1 MGIISL
7 ANIERRIIMK
17 KWKCKVCG
25 YIHIGDAP
33 PEKCPKCGVG
43 SNKFILLEEEQ
54 TQLQEE
60 KQAVQ
65 QILFNCTY
73 GLYIITSFSGDKING
88 MTSNSF
94 VQMTNNPLQG
104 VIGINHEH
112 LTSDFILDSGV
123 FAVNFLSTDN
133 HNEVKRFGY
142 NSGRNIE
149 KFKGFA
155 YKTSEKLKLPVL
167 LNSIGYI
174 ECEIQRDKCIDLGTH
189 TLFVVN
195 IVGGETLNKKEPM
208 SYAYYRAT
216 K

>member
-1 MGIISL
+1 
-7 ANIERRIIMK
+7 MK
-17 KWKCKVCG
+17 KWKCKVCQHVHTG
-25 YIHIGDAP
+25 ENP
-33 PEKCPKCGVG
+33 PDKCPICGV
-43 SNKFILLEEEQ
+43 SSKKFVLVDEVPDESDEVPDESEEEKQ
-54 TQLQEE
+54 
-60 KQAVQ
+60 QAVQ

-73 GLYIITSFSGDKING
+73 GLYVITSFSGDKING

-94 VQMTNNPLQG
+94 VQMTDSPLQG
-104 VIGINHEH
+104 AIGINHDH
-112 LTSDFILDSGV
+112 LTSEYILDSGV
-123 FAVNFLSTDN
+123 FAVNFLGNDN

-149 KFKGFA
+149 KFKGLE

-167 LNSIGYI
+167 TNTIGYI

-195 IVGGETLNKKEPM
+195 IVGGENLNKKEPM
-208 SYAYYRAT
+208 SYSYYRAT